1 MDEAFYHK
9 KAADSGTYALFLRL
23 KKQNRPMRQSWW
35 KILAIGIL
43 LYTLTAGLLMDVPRL
58 PILNETIR
66 ALHFHVTMWF
76 GMILMLLVAVVY
88 SVKYLRSNRLEHD
101 DMAIEFTNAA
111 ILFGVLGIVTGMLWA
126 RFTWGDYWSGDPKQN
141 ASAIGLLM
149 YFAYLILRGSLTDPQ
164 QRARIGAVYNI
175 FAFAAFIPLIFVLP
189 RLTDSLHPGNGGN
202 PGFNAYDL
210 DSNLRLIFYPA
221 ILGWTLL
228 GAWIATVRVRIRRVE
243 RTLEDK
249 LINS

>member
-1 MDEAFYHK
+1 
-9 KAADSGTYALFLRL
+9 
-23 KKQNRPMRQSWW
+23 MRQSWW
-35 KILAIGIL
+35 KILAIGLL

-76 GMILMLLVAVVY
+76 GMILMLVAAVIY
-88 SVKYLRSNRLEHD
+88 SVKYLKSNNLEHD

-126 RFTWGDYWSGDPKQN
+126 KFTWGDYWSGDPKQN

-149 YFAYLILRGSLTDPQ
+149 YFAYLILRGSITDPQ
-164 QRARIGAVYNI
+164 QKARIGAVYNI

-210 DSNLRLIFYPA
+210 DSNLRMIFYPA
-221 ILGWTLL
+221 IIGWTLL

-243 RTLEDK
+243 RYIEDK
-249 LINS
+249 MINS

>member
-1 MDEAFYHK
+1 
-9 KAADSGTYALFLRL
+9 
-23 KKQNRPMRQSWW
+23 MRASWW
-35 KILAIGIL
+35 KILTIAL
-43 LYTLTAGLLMDVPRL
+43 LAYTLTAGLLLDVPRL

-76 GMILMLLVAVVY
+76 GMIIMLVVAVVY
-88 SVKYLRSNRLEHD
+88 SVKFLRSNDLKHD
-101 DMAIEFTNAA
+101 DLAIEFTNAA

-126 RFTWGDYWSGDPKQN
+126 KFTWGDYWSGDPKQN

-149 YFAYLILRGSLTDPQ
+149 YFAYLVLRNSLTDVH
-164 QRARIGAVYNI
+164 QRARIGAVYSI

-210 DSNLRLIFYPA
+210 DSKLRLVFYPA
-221 ILGWTLL
+221 IIGWTLL
-228 GAWIATVRVRIRRVE
+228 GTWISSVRVRLRRAE
-243 RTLEDK
+243 RKIEDK
-249 LINS
+249 LINQVS

>member
-1 MDEAFYHK
+1 
-9 KAADSGTYALFLRL
+9 
-23 KKQNRPMRQSWW
+23 MRAYWW
-35 KILAIGIL
+35 KILTVAL
-43 LYTLTAGLLMDVPRL
+43 LAFTLTAGLLLDVPRL

-76 GMILMLLVAVVY
+76 GMILMLMVAVVY
-88 SVKYLRSNRLEHD
+88 SIKFLRSNDLRHD
-101 DMAIEFTNAA
+101 DMALEFTNAA

-126 RFTWGDYWSGDPKQN
+126 KFTWGDYWSGDPKQN

-149 YFAYLILRGSLTDPQ
+149 YFAYLILRNSLTDVH

-210 DSNLRLIFYPA
+210 DSKLRMVFYPA
-221 ILGWTLL
+221 IIAWTLL
-228 GAWIATVRVRIRRVE
+228 GTWISTIRVRLRRIE
-243 RTLEDK
+243 RKFEDK
-249 LINS
+249 LINQVS

>member
-1 MDEAFYHK
+1 
-9 KAADSGTYALFLRL
+9 
-23 KKQNRPMRQSWW
+23 MRAYWW
-35 KILAIGIL
+35 KILTVVL
-43 LYTLTAGLLMDVPRL
+43 LAFTLTAGLLLDVPRL

-76 GMILMLLVAVVY
+76 GMILMLMVAVVY
-88 SVKYLRSNRLEHD
+88 SIKFLRSNDLRHD
-101 DMAIEFTNAA
+101 DIALEFTNAA

-126 RFTWGDYWSGDPKQN
+126 KFTWGDYWSGDPKQN

-149 YFAYLILRGSLTDPQ
+149 YFAYLILRNSLTDVH

-210 DSNLRLIFYPA
+210 DSKLRMVFYPA
-221 ILGWTLL
+221 IIAWTLL
-228 GAWIATVRVRIRRVE
+228 GTWISTIRVRLRRIE
-243 RTLEDK
+243 RKFEDK
-249 LINS
+249 LINQVS

>member
-1 MDEAFYHK
+1 MKSY
-9 KAADSGTYALFLRL
+9 
-23 KKQNRPMRQSWW
+23 WW
-35 KILAIGIL
+35 KILTVAL
-43 LYTLTAGLLMDVPRL
+43 LAFTLTAGLLLDVPRL

-76 GMILMLLVAVVY
+76 GMILMLMVAVVY
-88 SVKYLRSNRLEHD
+88 SIKFLRSNDLRHD
-101 DMAIEFTNAA
+101 DVAIEFTNAA

-126 RFTWGDYWSGDPKQN
+126 KFTWGDYWSGDPKQN

-149 YFAYLILRGSLTDPQ
+149 YFAYLILRNSLTDVH

-210 DSNLRLIFYPA
+210 DSKLRMVFYPA
-221 ILGWTLL
+221 IIAWTLL
-228 GAWIATVRVRIRRVE
+228 GTWISTVRVRLKRIE
-243 RTLEDK
+243 RKLEDK
-249 LINS
+249 LINQVS

>member
-1 MDEAFYHK
+1 
-9 KAADSGTYALFLRL
+9 
-23 KKQNRPMRQSWW
+23 MRAYWW
-35 KILAIGIL
+35 KILTVAL
-43 LYTLTAGLLMDVPRL
+43 LAFTLTAGLLLDVPRL

-76 GMILMLLVAVVY
+76 GMILMLMVAVVY
-88 SVKYLRSNRLEHD
+88 SVKFLRSNDLKHD
-101 DMAIEFTNAA
+101 DMALEFTNAA

-126 RFTWGDYWSGDPKQN
+126 KFTWGDYWSGDPKQN

-149 YFAYLILRGSLTDPQ
+149 YFAYLILRNSLTDVH

-210 DSNLRLIFYPA
+210 DSKLRMVFYPA
-221 ILGWTLL
+221 IIAWTLL
-228 GAWIATVRVRIRRVE
+228 GTWISTIRVRLRRIE
-243 RTLEDK
+243 RKFEDK
-249 LINS
+249 LLNQVS

>member
-1 MDEAFYHK
+1 
-9 KAADSGTYALFLRL
+9 
-23 KKQNRPMRQSWW
+23 MRNSWW
-35 KILAIGIL
+35 KILAVVL
-43 LYTLTAGLLMDVPRL
+43 LVYTLTAGLLFEVPRL

-66 ALHFHVTMWF
+66 ALYFHVTMWF
-76 GMILMLLVAVVY
+76 GMILLLVVAAIY
-88 SVKYLRSNRLEHD
+88 SIKYLRSSDLDHD

-111 ILFGVLGIVTGMLWA
+111 ILFGILGITTGMLWA
-126 RFTWGDYWSGDPKQN
+126 KFTWGDYWSGDPKQN

-149 YFAYLILRGSLTDPQ
+149 YFAYLILRNSLTDVH

-210 DSNLRLIFYPA
+210 DSNLRLVFYPA
-221 ILGWTLL
+221 IIGWTLL
-228 GAWIATVRVRIRRVE
+228 GTWISSVRVRLKRVE
-243 RTLEDK
+243 RKIEDR
-249 LINS
+249 LINQVS

>member
-1 MDEAFYHK
+1 MRAYWWTILTVALLAF
-9 KAADSGTYALFLRL
+9 
-23 KKQNRPMRQSWW
+23 
-35 KILAIGIL
+35 
-43 LYTLTAGLLMDVPRL
+43 TLTAGLLLDVPRL

-76 GMILMLLVAVVY
+76 GMILMLVVAVVY
-88 SVKYLRSNRLEHD
+88 SVKFLRSNDLKHD
-101 DMAIEFTNAA
+101 DIALEFTNAA

-126 RFTWGDYWSGDPKQN
+126 KFTWGDYWSGDPKQN

-149 YFAYLILRGSLTDPQ
+149 YFAYLILRNSLTDVH

-210 DSNLRLIFYPA
+210 DSKLRMVFYPA
-221 ILGWTLL
+221 IIGWTLL
-228 GAWIATVRVRIRRVE
+228 GTWISTVRVRLRRIE
-243 RTLEDK
+243 RKLEDK
-249 LINS
+249 LINQVS

>member
-1 MDEAFYHK
+1 
-9 KAADSGTYALFLRL
+9 
-23 KKQNRPMRQSWW
+23 MRQSWW
-35 KILAIGIL
+35 KILAVALL
-43 LYTLTAGLLMDVPRL
+43 LYTITAGLLMDVPRL

-76 GMILMLLVAVVY
+76 GMILMLMVSVYY
-88 SVKYLRSNRLEHD
+88 SVRYLRSNDLRFD
-101 DMAIEFTNAA
+101 DLAIEFTNAA
-111 ILFGVLGIVTGMLWA
+111 ILFGVLGITTGMLWA
-126 RFTWGDYWSGDPKQN
+126 KFTWGDYWSGDPKQN

-149 YFAYLILRGSLTDPQ
+149 YFAYLILRNSLTDMQ
-164 QRARIGAVYNI
+164 QRARIGAIYNI

-210 DSNLRLIFYPA
+210 DSKLRMVFYRA
-221 ILGWTLL
+221 IIGWTLF
-228 GAWIATVRVRIRRVE
+228 GAWIATVRVRMRKVQRV
-243 RTLEDK
+243 LEDQ